1 MENKDIVSKMF
12 GAVSDYGTYRKLITI
27 VTKPLLNNYQQ
38 ICSFLSSNYV

>member
-1 MENKDIVSKMF
+1 MF